1 MGYGIQILG
10 QQIREDW
17 QLHFR
22 DWTLPGFRAIAVYRI
37 GHWIHVR
44 REGILRNIAFRFYL
58 IMYRYVRNQYGIELP
73 ATASVGRRLLLGHQ
87 SGIVIHPYAVI
98 GDDCMIRQNVTIGS
112 ATPDRVF
119 QEAPKLG
126 NGVQVGAG
134 AVIVGKVTIGD
145 GARIGPTAVV
155 LTNVPAGASVFVAP
169 PRIIQLAKRPVKE
182 DGTSPKQLQ
191 VEHGT
196 SQPEAR

>member
-1 MGYGIQILG
+1 MGYGIAILVE
-10 QQIREDW
+10 QIREDW
-17 QLHFR
+17 RTHQR
-22 DWTLPGFRAIAVYRI
+22 DWTLPGFRAVAVYRY
-37 GHWIHVR
+37 GNWASGR
-44 REGILRNIAFRFYL
+44 PRGILQSILCSIYRV
-58 IMYRYVRNQYGIELP
+58 MYRYVRNHYGIELP
-73 ATASVGRRLLLGHQ
+73 ATTRVGRRLLLGHQ
-87 SGIVIHPYAVI
+87 NGIVIHPHAEI

-126 NGVQVGAG
+126 NRVLIGAG

-169 PRIIQLAKRPVKE
+169 PRIIQLAKRPAMKE
-182 DGTSPKQLQ
+182 DLPPKESQP
-191 VEHGT
+191 EHVT